1 MGKCQMSTE
10 GGLCRASCSS
20 GHVLST
26 ACVPVDTGAVGRAGI
41 MKSRVAAY
49 ALTQSMS
56 SHDLQ
61 QARVI
66 CKTEHLGGAGDL
78 PAVFVEGGENDL
90 TFGLSLQRLQSA
102 RSSCRIRDVI
112 DLLCLNLRWS
122 IGDVDDGS
130 VRRNHHPLET
140 VSQFA
145 DVILSPIVS
154 REQCESF
161 RRDGLGPHAEMQ
173 SDRAKEMIDENRD
186 VR

>member
-1 MGKCQMSTE
+1 
-10 GGLCRASCSS
+10 
-20 GHVLST
+20 
-26 ACVPVDTGAVGRAGI
+26 
-41 MKSRVAAY
+41 
-49 ALTQSMS
+49 MS

-78 PAVFVEGGENDL
+78 PAVFLEGSENDL
-90 TFGLSLQRLQSA
+90 TFSMSLQRLQSA
-102 RSSCRIRDVI
+102 RSSCRIR
-112 DLLCLNLRWS
+112 
-122 IGDVDDGS
+122 DVDDGS

-145 DVILSPIVS
+145 DVILSPIV
-154 REQCESF
+154 RRKQCESF
-161 RRDGLGPHAEMQ
+161 RRDGLGPDTEIR

>member
-1 MGKCQMSTE
+1 MTAASTVPKP
-10 GGLCRASCSS
+10 GFLCK
-20 GHVLST
+20 
-26 ACVPVDTGAVGRAGI
+26 AVGRAGV

-112 DLLCLNLRWS
+112 DLLCLNLRWN

-130 VRRNHHPLET
+130 VRRNHHPLE
-140 VSQFA
+140 
-145 DVILSPIVS
+145 
-154 REQCESF
+154 
-161 RRDGLGPHAEMQ
+161 
-173 SDRAKEMIDENRD
+173 DRKSTRLNSSHGYISYAVFCLI
-186 VR
+186 